1 MLYKLMPNGYKSK
14 IQELLTYSG
23 SKRTVASFVNYS
35 FAISLAFG
43 FIVGVLVRDYFIVL
57 FPACFLGLLGFF
69 HGMLYLAVDRRTKF
83 VERILPDAL
92 QLVAANIRS
101 GFIPSRAI
109 LLSARKEFG
118 PLSEA
123 IKQVGKEMMTG
134 KSLQDSMK
142 EITKTIKS
150 DILDTTVK
158 LVVRGV
164 RSGGQLFTLF
174 EETAADIRSREAIN
188 KEIRANIL
196 TYSIF
201 IFFAAAIGA
210 PALYALS
217 LFLVGTITKIT
228 SSIQLPKDFS
238 SNVPLVKLTGVTV
251 SPEFMFI
258 FAMLAITITSVFGG
272 IIIGLIG
279 SGKERDGIKFIPVL
293 LGISLLVFFVAGGFI
308 NSIFST
314 LIPV

>member
-1 MLYKLMPNGYKSK
+1 MYRIMPNGYKRK
-14 IQELLTYSG
+14 ISELLVFSG
-23 SKRTVASFVNYS
+23 SNRSPVNFVNYS
-35 FAISLAFG
+35 FSISLAIG
-43 FIVGVLVRDYFIVL
+43 FVMGLLAMPYFLVL
-57 FPACFLGLLGFF
+57 FPAGFLGFLGLS
-69 HGMLYLAVDRRTKF
+69 HGMLYLAVDRRSKF

-92 QLVAANIRS
+92 QLVAANMRS

-118 PLSEA
+118 PLSDA

-134 KSLQDSMK
+134 KSLQEAMK

-158 LVVRGV
+158 LIVRGV
-164 RSGGQLFTLF
+164 KAGGQLVSLF
-174 EETAADIRSREAIN
+174 EETANDIRSRETIQ

-196 TYSIF
+196 TYGIF

-228 SSIQLPKDFS
+228 STVSIPQDFS
-238 SNVPLVKLTGVTV
+238 SRVPLIKLGGVTI
-251 SPEFMFI
+251 STDFLFT
-258 FAMLAITITSVFGG
+258 FALAAVIITASFGG
-272 IIIGLIG
+272 IIMGLIS
-279 SGKERDGIKFIPVL
+279 SGKERDGIKFIPL
-293 LGISLLVFFVAGGFI
+293 LLAISLAVFFIAGVVI
-308 NSIFST
+308 NNIFAT